1 MAVVWKD
8 HTCLVLLS
16 CCLALPVRRIEEACT
31 ARIEEGRF
39 IFCKSSS
46 RTISPSQSS
55 VQYEVQR
62 SRCCLKDGQLMLSK
76 FPGRSRFAAAGVPEL
91 ERWDCQGTL
100 RREFASSDS
109 ETCSSTLTSYK
120 AVREYVGAVVKAGDP
135 PR

>member
-76 FPGRSRFAAAGVPEL
+76 FPGRSRFAAAGVL
-91 ERWDCQGTL
+91 NSKGGTARAL
-100 RREFASSDS
+100 YAASSQAVTVRPAAAHS
-109 ETCSSTLTSYK
+109 HLTKPCESMW
-120 AVREYVGAVVKAGDP
+120 EP
-135 PR
+135 